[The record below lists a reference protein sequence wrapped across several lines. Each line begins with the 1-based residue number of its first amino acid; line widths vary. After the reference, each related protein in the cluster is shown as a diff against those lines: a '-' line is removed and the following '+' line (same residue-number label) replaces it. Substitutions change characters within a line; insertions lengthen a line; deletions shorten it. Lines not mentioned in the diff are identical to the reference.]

1 MNNVWTHKNH
11 HTFVHKTERDANWS
25 TCSAPTD
32 YLEHPWTILNP
43 TEMGSGWLA
52 QSRAHPRINRYSN
65 MNERASRSSMALLWN
80 ANTSRITSQAANITV
95 PYSNYFKLLILL
107 WGNPSRERNAPE
119 HLRHLLSLKK
129 NLPAKLQHRLLN
141 ANPEWS
147 AWLLG
152 AKTGNPTK
160 LACISVSTCVSRITV
175 KKMPKVSNN
184 VKIMSNIALGS
195 SLGKTSPWDEQ
206 WSVSVRTLCICMW
219 HGVSMC

>member
-1 MNNVWTHKNH
+1 MYERTRIITHSFTKQR
-11 HTFVHKTERDANWS
+11 ER
-25 TCSAPTD
+25 CQLKHLFRTD
-32 YLEHPWTILNP
+32 RLPWTSLNP

-95 PYSNYFKLLILL
+95 PYSNYFKLLILS

-129 NLPAKLQHRLLN
+129 TLPAKLQHRLLN

-152 AKTGNPTK
+152 AKTGNPAK
-160 LACISVSTCVSRITV
+160 LACISVSTCVRSV
-175 KKMPKVSNN
+175 HVSVELQWKKCLKCQ
-184 VKIMSNIALGS
+184 IMS
-195 SLGKTSPWDEQ
+195 K
-206 WSVSVRTLCICMW
+206 
-219 HGVSMC
+219 